1 LTPYPHHH
9 PRQTAM
15 LLYHG
20 PQITLLRSD
29 TTNASTLGSTPCQ
42 MELRKG
48 GCRLYSYHITTDPTE
63 DLTPL
68 PGTGSNNKTP
78 LSILRTAAGRGHN
91 KKVVMHSLAVGSFF
105 GACALH
111 GKQYQWEMRV
121 CHIQPLF
128 LSRRFVVGFFY
139 SLLCL
144 PTFLPS
150 TTKSFLGGGRRG
162 FMRGSRLDPNA
173 RENDCMGRW
182 DMGVLSVCGC
192 ALLYDYVWFDLGCG
206 VKC

>member
-1 LTPYPHHH
+1 
-9 PRQTAM
+9 M

-91 KKVVMHSLAVGSFF
+91 KKVVMHSLAVWFSLARVLCTKNNISGK
-105 GACALH
+105 CAF
-111 GKQYQWEMRV
+111 V
-121 CHIQPLF
+121 IFNLF
-128 LSRRFVVGFFY
+128 
-139 SLLCL
+139 
-144 PTFLPS
+144 
-150 TTKSFLGGGRRG
+150 SFLGVLWLGSFIHCYAFQLSFLRRLNLFLEGAVEVSCVGRGWILMHVRTIVWVGGTWV
-162 FMRGSRLDPNA
+162 F
-173 RENDCMGRW
+173 
-182 DMGVLSVCGC
+182 
-192 ALLYDYVWFDLGCG
+192 
-206 VKC
+206 